1 MNKIKVKKLPPESF
15 IFTGEH
21 ANPTE
26 IKHIQYNKQESI
38 VFDSLKELKEDYV
51 DWIIVEGLKDV
62 DKVKDLCFGYNVDP
76 LIVEDI
82 LNVNQRNKI
91 ELHKEYV
98 FGVQRYSYFH
108 QDAIMFDYISYLLF
122 DDKLI
127 TFSEHN
133 NLFIT
138 DILKRLEDKKSILR
152 MQKHNYLFYVLYDMV
167 VDEQLEVYN
176 SIAMKI
182 DVFER
187 NLLSLK
193 RQDEIDLYKLRKE
206 MIFVRSTCSQILD
219 NLFRNSSIVSKVQD
233 TKSKKYYID
242 LEDHLINLVDK
253 AKYELDV
260 ITNIFDIYLN
270 NMSHRMNNI
279 MTTLTIFSAIF
290 IPLSFLAGVF
300 GMNFIEFDILKNEN
314 GLLYFIFLC
323 LGVSGIMITYFRL
336 KKWF

>member
-21 ANPTE
+21 ANPTV

-38 VFDSLKELKEDYV
+38 AFDSLKELKEDYV

-193 RQDEIDLYKLRKE
+193 RQDEIELYKLRKE

>member
-193 RQDEIDLYKLRKE
+193 RQDEIELYKLRKE